1 MKTMVF
7 SLLLVT
13 VALRSQPLYYQL
25 EACDEV
31 ILQGVGNSVGCLQ
44 NFYNDLKAY
53 QQSNSFRFRYYES
66 YNCVKQPN
74 PQVLAR
80 AASGTDAFYKNTTNQ
95 LWKRYEQAYAKGGEI
110 VAYVRLED
118 YKTNLEK
125 GFALIREM
133 QSIHASI
140 TELRD
145 LLAAKV
151 STQAKAMAPANVWVK
166 PYQAY
171 LVAIRHEEG
180 LLRKLAQN
188 FNEAVYGGFS
198 QEEILKSFLETE
210 DILLSLKPANFK
222 VPDPAPLKS
231 CYEGFLQMQQHK
243 RSALDDF
250 NNTSTFDAQHSN
262 QLYQF
267 LIKQFNSDVLSFFAF
282 FCGRARDNGFLAP
295 YYPVLPMR
303 FDMDVT
309 AKPWLIKKLTYSP
322 PQLDSAFMVKQLAA
336 LPTAGFNELN
346 NIVYYINECVRSME
360 NLHDALRS
368 EQYTWE
374 RVRTGKYP
382 VKNPVIKFDKFTIPV
397 STYALITK
405 YKQTLPIDYRAPLLQ
420 RVDDLHQLMLVLQDH
435 VFSLSQYMS
444 SGAFRNQSTEFLE
457 TELKTIDRLYTELDV
472 RKEKLFLL
480 VRHVYAL
487 HPPAKTNNWLTAAQ
501 ALLKA
506 ADDSRKILNQTELRA
521 YHENI
526 EPISTTSIHEARRD
540 LITNELKYMA
550 GIERIGKYNGL
561 CPYNPYEYIPDY
573 LHTLEEKILAMPM
586 TIPDKNK
593 TYQDIRYMHNII
605 VEQYNKFA
613 EIALGDHEY
622 GRRDPARPVYLLSY
636 IRQPMLYR
644 YQPPKPVEK
653 KAEVSATPEPVVEVL
668 IADVPTAP
676 ITFDGYPI
684 NNLVLLLDVSA
695 SMNKPG
701 RLPLLKKDLTTLI
714 KLMRPED
721 DISIV
726 AYADKAAVVLQP
738 TSARDTTKIIKAFK
752 NLRSSGIT
760 NIADG
765 LNQAYKLARKN
776 FKPDGNNRII
786 LATDGEFNMAES
798 FYALA
803 EKNADVPLTVFDF
816 NEKSAA
822 TPALKGLAEKGA
834 GNYVKIVQV
843 NSLEALAN
851 EARKQK

>member
-1 MKTMVF
+1 MKALVF
-7 SLLLVT
+7 GLILVSI
-13 VALRSQPLYYQL
+13 VVKSQPLYYQL

-31 ILQGVGNSVGCLQ
+31 VLQAVNNSVGCLQ
-44 NFYNDLKAY
+44 NFYNDLKTY
-53 QQSNSFRFRYYES
+53 QKNNTFRFRYYES

-74 PQVLAR
+74 PQLLTR
-80 AASGTDAFYKNTTNQ
+80 AAAGTDPFYKNTLSQ
-95 LWKRYEQAYAKGGEI
+95 FWKFYEQAYAKGGEI
-110 VAYVRLED
+110 VAYIRLED
-118 YKTNLEK
+118 YKTNVDK

-133 QSIHASI
+133 QTIHSSIA
-140 TELRD
+140 ELRE
-145 LLAAKV
+145 LLAVKI
-151 STQAKAMAPANVWVK
+151 STQAKSIAPANVWVK

-171 LVAIRHEEG
+171 LLAIRHEEE
-180 LLRKLAQN
+180 LLRTLAQN
-188 FNEAVYGGFS
+188 FNEDVYGGFA
-198 QEEILKSFLETE
+198 QDEILKSFLQTE
-210 DILLSLKPANFK
+210 DVLLTLKPSNFK
-222 VPDPAPLKS
+222 VSDPAPLKS
-231 CYEGFLQMQQHK
+231 CYEGFLQMQQYK

-250 NNTSTFDAQHSN
+250 NNTSTFNAEHSN
-262 QLYQF
+262 QLFQF
-267 LIKQFNSDVLSFFAF
+267 LIKQFNSDVLAFFAF
-282 FCGRARDNGFLAP
+282 FCGRARDSGFLAP
-295 YYPVLPMR
+295 YYPVMPMR

-309 AKPWLIKKLTYSP
+309 AKPWIIKNLTYSALK
-322 PQLDSAFMVKQLAA
+322 LDSAVVVKQSAV
-336 LPTAGFNELN
+336 LPVAGFNALN

-368 EQYTWE
+368 EQYTWD

-405 YKQTLPIDYRAPLLQ
+405 YNQTLPVAYRTPVLQ
-420 RVDDLHQLMLVLQDH
+420 RVDDLHQLMVVLQDH
-435 VFSLSQYMS
+435 VFSLSQHMS
-444 SGAFRNQSTEFLE
+444 SGAFRNQNTEFLE
-457 TELKTIDRLYTELDV
+457 TELKTIERLYHELDI

-480 VRHVYAL
+480 VRQAYVS
-487 HPPAKTNNWLTAAQ
+487 HPPAKTNNWLTAAT

-506 ADDSRKILNQTELRA
+506 TDDSRKILKQTELRA
-521 YHENI
+521 YHENT

-540 LITNELKYMA
+540 LITNELTYMA
-550 GIERIGKYNGL
+550 GIERIGKNNGL

-573 LHTLEEKILAMPM
+573 LNTLEEKILAMP
-586 TIPDKNK
+586 IQVPDKNK
-593 TYQDIRYMHNII
+593 AYQDIRYMHNII
-605 VEQYNKFA
+605 VEQYNKFV
-613 EIALGDHEY
+613 EIALGNHEY
-622 GRRDPARPVYLLSY
+622 GRRDAMRPVYLLSY

-653 KAEVSATPEPVVEVL
+653 KVEVPITAEPVVEVP
-668 IADVPTAP
+668 IADVPAAP
-676 ITFDGYPI
+676 ISFDGYPI

-726 AYADKAAVVLQP
+726 VFADKAAVVLQP

-786 LATDGEFNMAES
+786 LATDGEFNMAAS

-803 EKNADVPLTVFDF
+803 EKNADIPLTIFDF
-816 NEKSAA
+816 NEKPTT
-822 TPALKGLAEKGA
+822 TPALKELSEKGT
-834 GNYVKIVQV
+834 GNYIKITAV
-843 NSLEALAN
+843 NSLQALAN
-851 EARKQK
+851 EARKSK